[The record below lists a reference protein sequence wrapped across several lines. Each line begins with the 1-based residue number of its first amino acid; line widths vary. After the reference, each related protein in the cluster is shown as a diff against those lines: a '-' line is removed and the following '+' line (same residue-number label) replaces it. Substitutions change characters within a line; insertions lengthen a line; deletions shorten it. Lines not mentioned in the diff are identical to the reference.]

1 MVTNST
7 TKDVCYTEEVKESK
21 SVAVKFIDAHAGNAA
36 YLQNSEVKE
45 ITKDGFKAGV
55 GKK

>member
-1 MVTNST
+1 MVTNPT

-21 SVAVKFIDAHAGNAA
+21 SVAVKFIDAHTGNAV
-36 YLQNSEVKE
+36 YLRNSEVKE